1 MGIIEVAAIIA
12 AVSLVA
18 LTSFAIPVL
27 IAMRSVMN
35 DLKQATIRAET
46 AAADLHV
53 VLSQVKVLA
62 VEATERLEEV
72 RPLTEAI
79 SETGRHVRSINGV
92 LGAVTTVVSSSSM
105 WLTGAKV
112 AGRFLVDRFTKKGGK

>member
-1 MGIIEVAAIIA
+1 MGIIEIAAIVAAIA
-12 AVSLVA
+12 LVV

-27 IAMRSVMN
+27 IAMRSVMYE
-35 DLKQATIRAET
+35 LKQVTIKAET
-46 AAADLHV
+46 ATNDLHE
-53 VLSQVKVLA
+53 VLVQVKVLTA
-62 VEATERLEEV
+62 EASERLEEV